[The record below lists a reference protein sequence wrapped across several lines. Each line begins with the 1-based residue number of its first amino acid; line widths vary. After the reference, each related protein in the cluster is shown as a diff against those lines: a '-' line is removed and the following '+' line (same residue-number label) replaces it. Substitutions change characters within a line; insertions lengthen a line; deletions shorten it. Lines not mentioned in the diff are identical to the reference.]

1 MIFENCAIGRTK
13 IILSIEDS
21 EPASGFL
28 AVLSAEIDNN
38 LKEEVNFRGPGEFAP
53 STQEHIRS
61 IIYPLITKILTKLKI
76 NPTPIV
82 ISLANVGAASIQKQ
96 KLYVKGF
103 SADIPIFL
111 SILSIYLNIPLP
123 QDYVITGHISSNQGD
138 ISLVEAIPGKIHG
151 TMRYS
156 EISHFVCPDP
166 DMDQSAKIINPG
178 STEEIKISIA
188 NAKKNIKFI
197 LLKSLSDLIGTV
209 IKEQAMLYSALRSGF
224 YNQCT
229 ITSTSLYPH
238 YVFVQKLSQNHEE
251 RFWNFISESLFADRK
266 DTVQNLISLH
276 IQHQVKINSYP
287 QDFGSHFFNILSSLP
302 PSKRPKRII
311 DHFITGLEMRNL
323 ANLADDH
330 NISDFMHFVETIS
343 SYDTVPSGKAIKN
356 PESDDEYD
364 HLFTFLL
371 DELDEINI
379 VRTVTGPIDN
389 ARGTY
394 LLGKNQLEDYNEF
407 LAVIESFYLH
417 IIRSTGTLLKPF
429 QHSKVGPEALSLLN
443 RSFRSE
449 TGVETA
455 WRQSKL
461 GLNGGLRSVLDM
473 MTDQYKEEKT
483 KEHVEYIIA
492 ENLDPDN
499 WPDSIKF
506 GEAEKRY
513 FKQILPVDINE
524 LSANEIALD
533 YKNVIR
539 TIINTLDSLKRFF
552 RTRK

>member
-197 LLKSLSDLIGTV
+197 LEKM
-209 IKEQAMLYSALRSGF
+209 E
-224 YNQCT
+224 
-229 ITSTSLYPH
+229 
-238 YVFVQKLSQNHEE
+238 
-251 RFWNFISESLFADRK
+251 
-266 DTVQNLISLH
+266 
-276 IQHQVKINSYP
+276 
-287 QDFGSHFFNILSSLP
+287 
-302 PSKRPKRII
+302 
-311 DHFITGLEMRNL
+311 
-323 ANLADDH
+323 
-330 NISDFMHFVETIS
+330 
-343 SYDTVPSGKAIKN
+343 
-356 PESDDEYD
+356 
-364 HLFTFLL
+364 
-371 DELDEINI
+371 
-379 VRTVTGPIDN
+379 
-389 ARGTY
+389 GTY
-394 LLGKNQLEDYNEF
+394 LDRSWLKHVTDIEEFNLDEHNDLNFICVGLRFKIKKSWF
-407 LAVIESFYLH
+407 LADNFYLRLNGEGHSIADGEERYLIKTILDDTSIKKTKSENISLEELDKGIKLNPEVTDIIMPLKYYSHRMFLNPEKFRVESFQPFYFFESKKIRIHWATSKMDLNNN
-417 IIRSTGTLLKPF
+417 IIFLNNKAISVVKKNVSDISPIDSIPDYREFNLENRKISSLLRLEEIDVDITLRSCLSIKINYP
-429 QHSKVGPEALSLLN
+429 SKVSILSVN
-443 RSFRSE
+443 NFE
-449 TGVETA
+449 
-455 WRQSKL
+455 
-461 GLNGGLRSVLDM
+461 
-473 MTDQYKEEKT
+473 
-483 KEHVEYIIA
+483 
-492 ENLDPDN
+492 
-499 WPDSIKF
+499 
-506 GEAEKRY
+506 
-513 FKQILPVDINE
+513 
-524 LSANEIALD
+524 
-533 YKNVIR
+533 
-539 TIINTLDSLKRFF
+539 
-552 RTRK
+552 